1 MTIQEM
7 KNLKLGDV
15 VQDLEL
21 LKNLNKEIFCLV
33 AEIQE
38 DRIYCIAV
46 DKKYE
51 SRYPHVFRFNDLD
64 RDKLSFPVLNVTET
78 IYSNIIKN
86 HRSIESFYV
95 KAFK

>member
-1 MTIQEM
+1 MTIEEM
-7 KNLKLGDV
+7 KNLKLSDV

-46 DKKYE
+46 DKK
-51 SRYPHVFRFNDLD
+51 
-64 RDKLSFPVLNVTET
+64 
-78 IYSNIIKN
+78 I
-86 HRSIESFYV
+86 
-95 KAFK
+95 

>member
-15 VQDLEL
+15 FQDLEL

-51 SRYPHVFRFNDLD
+51 NRYPHGFSFNEIDSA
-64 RDKLSFPVLNVTET
+64 KLSKP
-78 IYSNIIKN
+78 IKN
-86 HRSIESFYV
+86 INELIYNKIFNNFRSLENFV
-95 KAFK
+95 KKDF

>member
-1 MTIQEM
+1 M

>member
-1 MTIQEM
+1 MTIEEM

>member
-1 MTIQEM
+1 M
-7 KNLKLGDV
+7 KNFKLGDV

>member
-7 KNLKLGDV
+7 KNLKLDDV

-51 SRYPHVFRFNDLD
+51 SRYPQFFRFNDLD
-64 RDKLSFPVLNVTET
+64 RDKLSKP
-78 IYSNIIKN
+78 IKN
-86 HRSIESFYV
+86 INELIYNKIFNNFRSLENFV
-95 KAFK
+95 KKDF

>member
-1 MTIQEM
+1 M

-86 HRSIESFYV
+86 HRNIESFYV

>member
-15 VQDLEL
+15 VQDLDLYKKTNE
-21 LKNLNKEIFCLV
+21 EIFCLV
-33 AEIQE
+33 VEIQN
-38 DRIYCIAV
+38 DRLYCIAV

-51 SRYPHVFRFNDLD
+51 GRYPHVFRFNEDD
-64 RDKLSFPVLNVTET
+64 KDKLSYPVLNVTET
-78 IYSNIIKN
+78 IFKNIFKN
-86 HRSIESFYV
+86 HRSIESFYN